1 MIHAYTAMAEIIK
14 PLWSFV
20 KIYLNIQ
27 WSLFTE
33 NKHTMLLLS
42 IICQHNSQ
50 SIMNIIYNKT
60 ILLCLF
66 GFTNKIIVVQ

>member
-1 MIHAYTAMAEIIK
+1 MIHVYTAMAEIIK

-20 KIYLNIQ
+20 IIDLNIQ

-50 SIMNIIYNKT
+50 SIMKMM
-60 ILLCLF
+60 
-66 GFTNKIIVVQ
+66 

>member
-1 MIHAYTAMAEIIK
+1 MIHVYTVMAEIIK

-20 KIYLNIQ
+20 IIDLNIQ

-42 IICQHNSQ
+42 IIC
-50 SIMNIIYNKT
+50 
-60 ILLCLF
+60 
-66 GFTNKIIVVQ
+66 